1 MQTRRFGFFSVVLF
15 SLWKSSLGSLLVP
28 KYDRVPLGAVKPS
41 GWALDYAKV
50 QADGLPGHLMDWAAY
65 VKGSIW
71 SPGGSLEYSEMH
83 EAAPYW
89 FNALV
94 PLAFQLEDS
103 RLIGQVQT
111 FLEHNLDLA
120 EASDDGWI
128 GPEVFNAS
136 ATVPRLVWPR
146 YLMLMA
152 LAQYAEA
159 DPAQT
164 ERIVTAMHRFVD
176 LAYTIWKSDAE
187 GEPSMGFQF
196 EYQYVRWEELVHS
209 LQWLY
214 DYYPQ
219 GKEDMLVE
227 LMGLVRDSGFSW
239 KNDWYTDDKFVK
251 EAVTSFA
258 TYTHGVNN
266 GEAMKSEALA
276 WRFTGDETDKD
287 STFERIRLLY
297 TYHGRAS
304 GTYSADEHLAGLGP
318 SRGTE
323 TCTVVE
329 QIFSLAI
336 IYQIFGNNSVADRA
350 EKIAYNALPS
360 AITYD
365 FWGHQYDQQVN
376 QVWSKEMDPPPFGNN
391 GPRSNIFGFEPNYPC
406 CTVNHAQGY
415 PKFWANSFATASG
428 GSELLNVFLGPEH
441 YSGTLAGGNDVDGMF
456 TFLPRAHW
464 LATNDTLIVHV
475 ETLYPFNHTLKYTVT
490 ASQPFTFKIRIPDW
504 ATEESVITING
515 EETKGLTKDED
526 SYQAVQIMAG
536 TTAITLSLGADLQLE
551 TRTNGA
557 IAVTYGV
564 LNYAVELAQNDTT
577 SEGLRSAQ
585 ALGDAERLFPD
596 APAEYFT
603 DFDNHTVD
611 HLMLPTGDWALA
623 IDPSTIEIVD
633 TSAGKT
639 ELPYYTW
646 APGSQPISMTA
657 VACPIAWDV
666 VRSTAGDPPVS
677 PNACTGDTFNVTL
690 VPFGAAK
697 LRLGEIPT
705 MSV

>member
-1 MQTRRFGFFSVVLF
+1 MVGLLLTRRFGFFSVVFLCG
-15 SLWKSSLGSLLVP
+15 SCLGALLAP

-89 FNALV
+89 FNAIV

-111 FLEHNLDLA
+111 FLEHNLELA

-159 DPAQT
+159 DPTKT

-176 LAYTIWKSDAE
+176 LAYATWKANAE

-239 KNDWYTDDKFVK
+239 KNDWYTDDKFAK
-251 EAVTSFA
+251 KAVTTFTS
-258 TYTHGVNN
+258 YTHGVNN
-266 GEAMKSEALA
+266 GEALKSEALA

-336 IYQIFGNNSVADRA
+336 IYQIFGNNSIADRA

-360 AITYD
+360 AVTFDY
-365 FWGHQYDQQVN
+365 WGHQYDQQVN
-376 QVWSKEMDPPPFGNN
+376 QIWSKEMDPPPFGNN
-391 GPRSNIFGFEPNYPC
+391 GARSNIFGFEPNYPC
-406 CTVNHAQGY
+406 CTVNHPQGF
-415 PKFWANSFATASG
+415 PKFWANSFVTASG
-428 GSELLNVFLGPEH
+428 GSELLNVFLGR
-441 YSGTLAGGNDVDGMF
+441 SISLVDV
-456 TFLPRAHW
+456 L
-464 LATNDTLIVHV
+464 V

-490 ASQPFTFKIRIPDW
+490 ASQPFIFKIRIPGW
-504 ATEESVITING
+504 ATEESAISVNG
-515 EETKGLTKDED
+515 GETQALRKDED
-526 SYQAVQIMAG
+526 SYQAVQITEG
-536 TTAITLSLGADLQLE
+536 TTAIALSLGAELQLE

-577 SEGLRSAQ
+577 SEGLRSTQ

-596 APAEYFT
+596 APAGYFT
-603 DFDNHTVD
+603 ASDNHTVD

-623 IDPSTIEIVD
+623 IDPSTIVIVD

-646 APGSQPISMTA
+646 APGSQPISMRA

-666 VRSTAGDPPVS
+666 VRSAAGDPPAS
-677 PNACTGDTFNVTL
+677 PNACVGDTFNVTL